1 MSGTLSDS
9 TPRGSLSSSTGIY
22 RILWES
28 KRFIIIN
35 FVAVSIVAAIVSLL
49 LPKWYKS
56 SATVFPPSSAQGE
69 SIVTGMGVVNPL
81 VALGLGGVGEEINKY
96 IAIVKSR
103 SLRERIINAFD
114 LKVVYETETIEETLW
129 ELDSRIEIAVTD
141 EGALTF
147 GVLDRDTLRAK
158 AMADSILFILGETTT
173 QLGSKAAQR
182 NRRFILNR
190 ITAIKAELAVAERDL
205 RDLTAKHGTYNLPTQ
220 LDVVIGQLVQLEVM
234 LAQAEIEYN
243 VASASMN
250 TRNPQLDQLRIQR
263 DEISKKV
270 EELMAGGGKS
280 NLLPN
285 LQELPDVA
293 LWYAR
298 LTRDVKILGALLE
311 FLYPQYEQARLQ
323 AAKDE
328 PMLLVLDYPKVAQ
341 RRVKPVRSLIVL
353 ACGLFSIVVS
363 SLWVVFRSQTQHI
376 LS

>member
-1 MSGTLSDS
+1 M
-9 TPRGSLSSSTGIY
+9 SSSTGIY

-205 RDLTAKHGTYNLPTQ
+205 RDLTAEHGTYNLPTQ